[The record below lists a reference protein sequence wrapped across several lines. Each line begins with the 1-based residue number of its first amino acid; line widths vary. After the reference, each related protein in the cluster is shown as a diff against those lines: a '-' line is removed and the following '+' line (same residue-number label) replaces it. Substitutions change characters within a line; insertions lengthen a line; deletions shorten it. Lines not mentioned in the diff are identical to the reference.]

1 MRRSKMDVQ
10 EVKEIDSEYHFQIYA
25 RLPIL
30 LKKGKGARVWDSN
43 GKEYIDV
50 LGGIAVNSLGHCHP
64 NVVNAI
70 KKQAEQLIHCTNIY
84 YIEPQAKLDK
94 LLIENCD
101 MDRALFVNSGTEAVE
116 SAMKLA
122 RKWGGKQGKGGGII
136 TMEGSFH
143 GRSLACVTAT
153 GQKKYRIGFDPLPQ
167 GFKIVPFNDLQAVE
181 DAIDDSICAI
191 MVEPIQGEGGII
203 PADKAYLNGLRTLC
217 DEHNILLIFDEIQCG
232 MGRTGYLFAYQG
244 YGVVPDMI
252 TIAKALGGG
261 FPIGAL
267 LAKQNV
273 ADAFEKGDHGT
284 TFGGNPLAT
293 AAAYASV
300 STLINDKLPE
310 QAQKTGDYLLNQL
323 RKKSENNRHIK
334 EVRGRGLMV
343 GIVLDQEGKD
353 IVPVMMKQGVL
364 SNCTAKNVIRFVPPL
379 LISKEDLDTA
389 INVLI
394 NAINEVFSDEN

>member
-1 MRRSKMDVQ
+1 MKFKEVQ
-10 EVKEIDSEYHFQIYA
+10 QIDSKYHFQIYG

-30 LKKGKGARVWDSN
+30 LTKGKGSRVWDSEGN
-43 GKEYIDV
+43 EYIDV
-50 LGGIAVNSLGHCHP
+50 LAGIAVNSLGHCHP
-64 NVVNAI
+64 NVVNSI

-84 YIEPQAKLDK
+84 YTEPQAKLEQ
-94 LLIENCD
+94 LLIDHCD
-101 MDRALFVNSGTEAVE
+101 MDRCLFVNSGTEAVE

-122 RKWGGKQGKGGGII
+122 RKWGSKHGKGGGII

-153 GQKKYRIGFDPLPQ
+153 GQKKYRKGFDPLPQ
-167 GFKIVPFNDLQAVE
+167 GFKIVPFNNIKAVE

-191 MVEPIQGEGGII
+191 MVEPVQGEGGIV
-203 PADKAYLNGLRTLC
+203 PAEEEYLKKLRKLC
-217 DEHNILLIFDEIQCG
+217 DEHNILLIYDEIQCG
-232 MGRTGYLFAYQG
+232 MGRTGHLFAYQG
-244 YGVVPDMI
+244 YHVIPDII

-267 LAKQNV
+267 LAKQEV

-300 STLINDKLPE
+300 STIINDNLPKR
-310 QAQKTGDYLLNQL
+310 AQNMGTYLMNRL
-323 RKKSENNRHIK
+323 KKEMQSSDHIK
-334 EVRGRGLMV
+334 EIRGKGLMV

-353 IVPVMMKQGVL
+353 IVPAMMKQKVL

-379 LISKEDLDTA
+379 IISKEDLDTA
-389 INVLI
+389 VTVLM
-394 NAINEVFSDEN
+394 NAINEVCSDDN